1 MNSTQYFNKIIN
13 IFINIENIRIYNDR
27 IRKARSNY
35 FLTVLISGIKLYS
48 HVMSKP
54 VYPQRAPI
62 DELHNSTQTR
72 NV

>member
-35 FLTVLISGIKLYS
+35 FLTVLMEFRVLNYILTLWVNLYI
-48 HVMSKP
+48 HREH
-54 VYPQRAPI
+54 Q
-62 DELHNSTQTR
+62 
-72 NV
+72 